1 MCSQNWSQIYVPRLN
16 SSELWPL
23 HQIVQLTSALSH
35 LPHQPESPVLFTIN
49 WEITGNSSPSS
60 CSASALSSFCS
71 PHIQSTSN
79 SYWLQLK
86 YTLYQYM
93 MLKVTEHFP
102 SSPLYHPGPSY
113 IISCLDRSLLSGLS
127 ASAFVCLLLLLLSRF
142 SRVRLLATP
151 WTAAYQVPL
160 SAHGIFQ
167 AKVLEWGAAA
177 FSDLVSLST
186 VYFQY
191 RSQSDSIKF

>member
-1 MCSQNWSQIYVPRLN
+1 M
-16 SSELWPL
+16 
-23 HQIVQLTSALSH
+23 
-35 LPHQPESPVLFTIN
+35 
-49 WEITGNSSPSS
+49 
-60 CSASALSSFCS
+60 
-71 PHIQSTSN
+71 
-79 SYWLQLK
+79 WL
-86 YTLYQYM
+86 
-93 MLKVTEHFP
+93 E
-102 SSPLYHPGPSY
+102 
-113 IISCLDRSLLSGLS
+113 GLI
-127 ASAFVCLLLLLLSRF
+127 
-142 SRVRLLATP
+142 ATP